1 LKVRVKTVPLLEV
14 ESLTVD
20 YRTRRGTVRAVE
32 DISFSL
38 AKGETLGLA
47 GESGSGKSTLGLS
60 IIRLTPPPGRIVKG
74 YIRIDGTDVLRLS
87 EDQMRLIRG
96 QRVAYIF
103 QDPMTSLN
111 PVKKIGSHFVEL
123 VQAHRPDTKK
133 EEAAELSKTILNS
146 LGILSERINDY
157 PYQFSGGMRQR
168 IMIGLAIALN
178 PDLVIADEP
187 TTALDVIVQSK
198 ILDLLESLRKTC
210 GMALILISHD
220 LSIILERCDRIIVM
234 YGGHMVEYADS
245 TELYKNPVHPY
256 THGLLQSIPNVE
268 LADQKLSAIPGSP
281 PNMLHPPKGCRFSPR
296 CEYAKTTCEL
306 EEPSLVDV
314 GNHHFVRCIQS
325 SEQGAKDV
333 E

>member
-1 LKVRVKTVPLLEV
+1 MPLLAV

-20 YRTRRGTVRAVE
+20 YRTSMGTVRAVE
-32 DISFSL
+32 DVSFTL
-38 AKGETLGLA
+38 EKGETLGLA

-60 IIRLTPPPGRIVKG
+60 IIRLTPPPGRIVEGQIK
-74 YIRIDGTDVLRLS
+74 IDGTDVLKLS
-87 EDQMRLIRG
+87 ADQMRAIRG
-96 QRVAYIF
+96 QKVAYIF

-111 PVKKIGSHFVEL
+111 PVKKIGAHFVEL
-123 VQAHRPDTKK
+123 VQAHEPNTNK
-133 EEAAELSKTILNS
+133 EEALARAKTIFNN
-146 LGILSERINDY
+146 LGMLTERINDY
-157 PYQFSGGMRQR
+157 PHQFSGGMRQR

-187 TTALDVIVQSK
+187 TTALDVIVQAK
-198 ILDLLESLRKTC
+198 ILDLLESLRKTY

-245 TELYKNPVHPY
+245 AELYKSPVHPY
-256 THGLLQSIPNVE
+256 TQGLLQSIPNIE

-281 PNMLHPPKGCRFSPR
+281 PNMLNPPKGCRFWPR
-296 CEYAKTTCEL
+296 CEHAKTICKS
-306 EEPSLVDV
+306 EEPSLIDL
-314 GNHHFVRCIQS
+314 GNHHFVRCFLPS
-325 SEQGAKDV
+325 GEGAKDI

>member
-1 LKVRVKTVPLLEV
+1 VKTVPLLEV

-32 DISFSL
+32 DVSFSL
-38 AKGETLGLA
+38 EKGETLGLA

-74 YIRIDGTDVLRLS
+74 HIRIDGIDVLKLS
-87 EDQMRLIRG
+87 EDQMRTIRG
-96 QRVAYIF
+96 QKVAYIF

-123 VQAHRPDTKK
+123 VQAHQPDSKK
-133 EEAAELSKTILNS
+133 EHAVELSKTILNNM
-146 LGILSERINDY
+146 GILTERMNDY
-157 PYQFSGGMRQR
+157 PHQFSGGMRQR

-198 ILDLLESLRKTC
+198 ILDLLESLRKTY

-234 YGGHMVEYADS
+234 YGGHVVEYADS
-245 TELYKNPVHPY
+245 AELHKNPLHPY
-256 THGLLQSIPNVE
+256 TQGLLQSIPNIE

-281 PNMLHPPKGCRFSPR
+281 PNMLHPPEGCRFSPR
-296 CEYAKTTCEL
+296 CKYAKETCEL
-306 EEPSLVDV
+306 KEPSIVDV
-314 GNHHFVRCIQS
+314 GNHHFVRCFQS
-325 SEQGAKDV
+325 SEEGAKDV

>member
-1 LKVRVKTVPLLEV
+1 LKVKVKTMPLLEV

-20 YRTRRGTVRAVE
+20 YKTKSGVVRAVE
-32 DISFSL
+32 DLSFSL
-38 AKGETLGLA
+38 EKGETLGLA

-60 IIRLTPPPGRIVKG
+60 VIRLIPPPGRIVEG
-74 YIRIDGTDVLRLS
+74 QIRIDGTDVLKLS
-87 EDQMRLIRG
+87 EDQMRAIRG
-96 QRVAYIF
+96 QKVAYIF

-123 VQAHRPDTKK
+123 VQAHQPNTKK
-133 EEAAELSKTILNS
+133 EDAIIRSKTILDKM
-146 LGILSERINDY
+146 GILTERINDY
-157 PYQFSGGMRQR
+157 PHQFSGGMRQR

-187 TTALDVIVQSK
+187 TTALDVIVQAR
-198 ILDLLESLRKTC
+198 ILDLLESLRKTY

-245 TELYKNPVHPY
+245 TELHKNPIHPY
-256 THGLLQSIPNVE
+256 TQGLLQSIPNIE

-296 CEYAKTTCEL
+296 CEYTKRKCKL
-306 EEPSLVDV
+306 EEPSLIDV
-314 GNHHFVRCIQS
+314 GNHHFVRCFPS
-325 SEQGAKDV
+325 SEKGAKDI